1 VLLVDEDAAARDLM
15 SKVLGARGYT
25 VLEADQAETALA
37 QADGRGSQVQLVISD
52 LILPGVEGGKALAA
66 VLASRHPAMRF
77 LFVSGFTAGAMRHA
91 GLLPEGAR
99 FLQRPFG
106 PEALARAVREVL
118 DG

>member
-1 VLLVDEDAAARDLM
+1 MLLVDEDAAARDLL

-37 QADGRGSQVQLVISD
+37 QADGRGAQVQLVISD
-52 LILPGVEGGKALAA
+52 VILPGGVGGEALAA
-66 VLASRHPAMRF
+66 LLASRHPGMRF
-77 LFVSGFTAGAMRHA
+77 LFVSGYTACAVRYG
-91 GLLPEGAR
+91 GLLPPSAR